1 MKAIGGM
8 RNPQLAVERNTNYKL
23 PGLKVRQLLR
33 KAQLV
38 WPCLCE
44 PATAILKHE
53 SPSDFPL
60 PVLQELRRL
69 TLEVLGGSNAERR
82 RTARASTPI
91 QANVVEAWGLATGD
105 IDTDHLVAWLD
116 HGAPLG
122 FVEEIPSVGVFP
134 TVDGPEWSEEQA
146 LSTFRTMDGW
156 QNYQSAEEEKED
168 LCKLIEDYTAR
179 GFCHMVKTM
188 EEAEEELGRK
198 PHLNKLGVVVKFNE
212 QGVKKSRIIW
222 DLKESGANAQRN
234 QGERIILPRLLD
246 LASGALKAFRMGKE
260 PGWLRST
267 SRTPS

>member
-1 MKAIGGM
+1 MLKEEGQPGRRRPSRPMWWKRGG
-8 RNPQLAVERNTNYKL
+8 
-23 PGLKVRQLLR
+23 
-33 KAQLV
+33 
-38 WPCLCE
+38 WPPE
-44 PATAILKHE
+44 T
-53 SPSDFPL
+53 
-60 PVLQELRRL
+60 L
-69 TLEVLGGSNAERR
+69 TLTTLLLG
-82 RTARASTPI
+82 
-91 QANVVEAWGLATGD
+91 
-105 IDTDHLVAWLD
+105 LD

-122 FVEEIPSVGVFP
+122 FVEEIPSLEVFP